1 MADPTAGTG
10 WVERSL
16 EHLVTPES
24 KKTLEKN
31 KYGGGCHTDTAIRI
45 AWYWHTDQWVRTRS
59 PEINPQIQSNDF
71 DKSAKIIQWGK
82 ERLFNKRCWGDLTP
96 ACKGEAGRHLSP
108 HAGASSKRAKNL
120 HVRPGTGTLVKT
132 NKQTKNRTKSARRW
146 IWQYNKRKK
155 IRRHENF

>member
-45 AWYWHTDQWVRTRS
+45 AWYWHIDQWIRTRS
-59 PEINPQIQSNDF
+59 PEINPQIHSQTILTRVPRSFNGEKRDF
-71 DKSAKIIQWGK
+71 STNG
-82 ERLFNKRCWGDLTP
+82 
-96 ACKGEAGRHLSP
+96 AG
-108 HAGASSKRAKNL
+108 
-120 HVRPGTGTLVKT
+120 GT
-132 NKQTKNRTKSARRW
+132 
-146 IWQYNKRKK
+146 
-155 IRRHENF
+155 